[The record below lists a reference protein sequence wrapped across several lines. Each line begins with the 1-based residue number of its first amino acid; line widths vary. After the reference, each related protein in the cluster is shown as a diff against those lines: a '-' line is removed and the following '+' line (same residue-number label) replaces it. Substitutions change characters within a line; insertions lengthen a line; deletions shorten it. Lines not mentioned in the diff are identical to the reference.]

1 MDTASQT
8 PAPAL
13 SDSQPPSVPA
23 AKVAEDDANDRAP
36 HPRRHFASP
45 DLLVAD
51 TSLGDAEKLALLQ
64 EWDLDLDNRLK
75 AEAEGMS
82 ASDPI
87 SERKEAKLAEESAR
101 VKRAIT
107 DIAGRSGQNGEEVQ
121 P

>member
-1 MDTASQT
+1 MDTAPHTPRQA
-8 PAPAL
+8 PAPAPA
-13 SDSQPPSVPA
+13 DSPEPTVPA
-23 AKVAEDDANDRAP
+23 AKVADDDANDRAP
-36 HPRRHFASP
+36 HPRRHFTSP

-51 TSLGDAEKLALLQ
+51 ASLTDAEKLALLQ

-101 VKRAIT
+101 VKRTIT
-107 DIAGRSGQNGEEVQ
+107 ELAGRIGQDG
-121 P
+121 